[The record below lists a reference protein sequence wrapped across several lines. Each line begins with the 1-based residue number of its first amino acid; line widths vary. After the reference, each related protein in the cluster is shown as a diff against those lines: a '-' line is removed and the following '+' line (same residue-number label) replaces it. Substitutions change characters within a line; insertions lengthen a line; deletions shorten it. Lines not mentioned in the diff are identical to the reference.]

1 MAKTRKRG
9 LALLMAVV
17 LALSLLPVSALA
29 SGEDETTHEAL
40 TLAVGDKE
48 TLVPY
53 AEEVSGRW
61 YVEDGKEDV
70 VSVDENGV
78 IRAEGE
84 GRANVYFE
92 YTEEVPVTLEELPEE
107 VPAVA
112 VPETPAV
119 DAPVV
124 DAPAVDAPAAD
135 APAVDAPAVDE
146 PVVDAPVV
154 DAPVVDAPAVDD
166 SDDSTADAPV
176 VEEIMPLV
184 SSQYSGGNTK
194 VEIFPVEV
202 VELGEGETVLL
213 GESLRLTSS
222 YFGKAGDQKKVLEV
236 VVQDTSGKELSKETY
251 EVFTVAGNNIPASGL
266 FNVFDFYI
274 DLMVKPQSGY
284 KIVSTYP
291 EMDENNRVRI
301 VYDKLTN
308 YLGGQE
314 ERELIVTVEENIDT
328 EYDVTFI
335 WNTDE
340 FGGIGAKNGNEV
352 YHEVQVPAGE
362 TIGDLMPVD
371 PVYYNLYFRGWNTG
385 ENGEGIAVNADT
397 AIRSDLTVY
406 GQWDQVTIV
415 TEYHVMELDT
425 KVDAYIRA
433 ALDLNEGDSYK
444 IREMQV
450 ADNNRFTDS
459 DDRWAENSGQAY
471 WYILNAGGLVWE
483 GSGLVWP
490 ELMTRVEISVE
501 VNGNT
506 KYRRSR
512 RWASSSATPRKW
524 RSPERTLIWSA

>member
-53 AEEVSGRW
+53 AEEASGRW

-112 VPETPAV
+112 VPETPSV
-119 DAPVV
+119 DAPS
-124 DAPAVDAPAAD
+124 
-135 APAVDAPAVDE
+135 VDAPAVDE
-146 PVVDAPVV
+146 PAADAPVVDAPVV
-154 DAPVVDAPAVDD
+154 DAPAVDAPAVDD

-184 SSQYSGGNTK
+184 SSQYSGGNTN

-266 FNVFDFYI
+266 FNVFDYYI

-362 TIGDLMPVD
+362 TIGDLMPGT
-371 PVYYNLYFRGWNTG
+371 PARTARALRSTR
-385 ENGEGIAVNADT
+385 ILPSAV
-397 AIRSDLTVY
+397 I
-406 GQWDQVTIV
+406 
-415 TEYHVMELDT
+415 
-425 KVDAYIRA
+425 
-433 ALDLNEGDSYK
+433 
-444 IREMQV
+444 
-450 ADNNRFTDS
+450 
-459 DDRWAENSGQAY
+459 
-471 WYILNAGGLVWE
+471 
-483 GSGLVWP
+483 
-490 ELMTRVEISVE
+490 
-501 VNGNT
+501 
-506 KYRRSR
+506 
-512 RWASSSATPRKW
+512 
-524 RSPERTLIWSA
+524 

>member
-119 DAPVV
+119 DEPAVDEPVV
-124 DAPAVDAPAAD
+124 DAPAVDAPVVD
-135 APAVDAPAVDE
+135 APVVDAPAVDE

-266 FNVFDFYI
+266 FNVFDYYI

-352 YHEVQVPAGE
+352 YHEV
-362 TIGDLMPVD
+362 
-371 PVYYNLYFRGWNTG
+371 
-385 ENGEGIAVNADT
+385 
-397 AIRSDLTVY
+397 
-406 GQWDQVTIV
+406 
-415 TEYHVMELDT
+415 
-425 KVDAYIRA
+425 
-433 ALDLNEGDSYK
+433 
-444 IREMQV
+444 
-450 ADNNRFTDS
+450 
-459 DDRWAENSGQAY
+459 
-471 WYILNAGGLVWE
+471 
-483 GSGLVWP
+483 
-490 ELMTRVEISVE
+490 
-501 VNGNT
+501 
-506 KYRRSR
+506 
-512 RWASSSATPRKW
+512 
-524 RSPERTLIWSA
+524 